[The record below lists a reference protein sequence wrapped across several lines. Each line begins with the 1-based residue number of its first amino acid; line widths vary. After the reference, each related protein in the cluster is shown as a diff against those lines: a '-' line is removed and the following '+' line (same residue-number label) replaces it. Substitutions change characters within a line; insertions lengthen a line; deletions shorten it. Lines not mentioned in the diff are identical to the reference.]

1 MNVPPWLGKMF
12 RFPVVRLLE
21 NAFVKLLLPWHD
33 LILVP
38 LCRTTPPPPKFAQK
52 CFSPHEMHF
61 WEKSPPH
68 TLVEDNVSMVETLD
82 LNCVPLKYFP
92 LNFAP
97 FFRAG
102 MPF

>member
-1 MNVPPWLGKMF
+1 
-12 RFPVVRLLE
+12 
-21 NAFVKLLLPWHD
+21 
-33 LILVP
+33 
-38 LCRTTPPPPKFAQK
+38 
-52 CFSPHEMHF
+52 MHF